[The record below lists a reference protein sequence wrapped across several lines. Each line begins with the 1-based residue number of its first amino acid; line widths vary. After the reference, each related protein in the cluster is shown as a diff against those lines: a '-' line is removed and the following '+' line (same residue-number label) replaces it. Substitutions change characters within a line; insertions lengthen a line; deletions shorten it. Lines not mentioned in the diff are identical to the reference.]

1 MRDAGRRLMVVL
13 AVLATVLAASATQAA
28 SRDASEIVQ
37 VDDIGSGAKEIWAL
51 LPSEDPPTCLLV
63 FLHGADPTPARI
75 LGWLDHLALDMSCA
89 VIFPRYQPSA
99 TATSPALGGLRAAI
113 STGVQHVR
121 RARYGFESRRSPS
134 SLHTIVVGVGF
145 GGSLAF
151 SYAANAQRWGL
162 PVPAAIDSI
171 FPTTGRIPGGAAT
184 IPRTTRVLVQVG
196 DKSRVAAG
204 ELRTVLAS
212 HSPSRK
218 RFQTIRS
225 RPGLRATEEAP
236 LQSTDAAVNTFWAP
250 LDALIDA
257 PD

>member
-1 MRDAGRRLMVVL
+1 MVALAVLTTVL
-13 AVLATVLAASATQAA
+13 AVSATQAA
-28 SRDASEIVQ
+28 SRDASEIVS
-37 VDDIGSGAKEIWAL
+37 VDDIGSGAKEIWAF

-89 VIFPRYQPSA
+89 VIFPRYQPA
-99 TATSPALGGLRAAI
+99 ATSPALGGLRAAI

-121 RARYGFESRRSPS
+121 RARYGFERRRSPS

-184 IPRTTRVLVQVG
+184 IPRSTRVLVQVG
-196 DKSRVAAG
+196 DDGRAAAA
-204 ELRTVLAS
+204 ELRTYLAS
-212 HSPSRK
+212 HPPSRK

-225 RPGLRATEEAP
+225 RPGLRAIEAAP
-236 LQSTDAAVNTFWAP
+236 LQTTDAAVDTFWAP

-257 PD
+257 AD